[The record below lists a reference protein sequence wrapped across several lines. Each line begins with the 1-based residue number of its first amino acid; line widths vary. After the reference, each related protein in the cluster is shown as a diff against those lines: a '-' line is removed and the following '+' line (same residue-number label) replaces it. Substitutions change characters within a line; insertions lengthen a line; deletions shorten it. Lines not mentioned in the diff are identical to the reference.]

1 MLSGNFPYRMMDIC
15 DLDNCLTLKS
25 SGARAFLWPC
35 SNSYPV
41 QSTFRA
47 SELRPLN
54 STVHYPPFGFRHDLH
69 RWRQLVTPA
78 WVAGLTAGAA
88 VAAPP
93 AGAWRLFEVGYGDAD
108 AFAAGH
114 IPGAGY
120 LDTAQFEHGPLW
132 NKIADAALE
141 RLLLGHGIR
150 HDTTVVLYG
159 RNILAAARVAH
170 LLLYAGVAD
179 VRLLDGGLS
188 SWNRAGLALEQ
199 GPPRPCPAADDFG
212 TAFPARPDILFD
224 MLQVRGLLARA
235 DGDLVSIRTWNEFI
249 GKTSGYSYIAAR
261 GDIPGALW
269 GRAGAE
275 GDINSMSEFHDSAG
289 HMKPAADI
297 RSMWRS
303 AGIHADRHT
312 VFYCGTGWRAS
323 LAFFHAWLMGWE
335 RLAVYD
341 GGWCEWSRD
350 GANPVVCRSHPG
362 VRAHAALP
370 RSIGCR

>member
-1 MLSGNFPYRMMDIC
+1 MFR
-15 DLDNCLTLKS
+15 
-25 SGARAFLWPC
+25 FLPGTIHL
-35 SNSYPV
+35 PRV
-41 QSTFRA
+41 RPH
-47 SELRPLN
+47 PLN
-54 STVHYPPFGFRHDLH
+54 STVHYPPFGFRHDLP

-88 VAAPP
+88 IAAPP
-93 AGAWRLFEVGYGDAD
+93 AGAWRLFEVGYGGAD

-132 NKIADAALE
+132 NKIPDAALE

-150 HDTTVVLYG
+150 HDVTVVLYG

-179 VRLLDGGLS
+179 VRLLDGGLR
-188 SWNRAGLALEQ
+188 SWNRAGLALEH
-199 GPPRPCPAADDFG
+199 GPPRPYPAADDFG
-212 TAFPARPDILFD
+212 TAFPARPDTLFD
-224 MLQVRGLLARA
+224 MRQVHGLLERA
-235 DGDLVSIRTWNEFI
+235 DGALVSIRTWNEFI
-249 GKTSGYSYIAAR
+249 GKTSGYRYIAAR

-269 GRAGAE
+269 GRAGVD
-275 GDINSMSEFHDSAG
+275 GDINSMSEFHDGAG

-297 RSMWRS
+297 RRMWRS

-323 LAFFHAWLMGWE
+323 LAFFYAWLMGWE
-335 RLAVYD
+335 RIAVYD

-350 GANPVVCRSHPG
+350 GANPVVCRTGSG
-362 VRAHAALP
+362 VATHAILP
-370 RSIGCR
+370 LSIGCR